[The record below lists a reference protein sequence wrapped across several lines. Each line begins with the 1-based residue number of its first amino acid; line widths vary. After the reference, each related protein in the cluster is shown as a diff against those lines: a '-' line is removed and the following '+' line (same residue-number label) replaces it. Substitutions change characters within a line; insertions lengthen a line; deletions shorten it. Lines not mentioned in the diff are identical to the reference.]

1 MSKSENTPG
10 RRALLKM
17 AMLGGGAALAG
28 LMQGAAAADPSPKEQ
43 QAQGAVDRATRGMPA
58 PRIKDVRVIQIGGG
72 GVNDSTVVKV
82 ETDQAG
88 LYGYGCATNT
98 FPGGRAKLVGAAVE
112 QYLKPIVVGRTVDR
126 IEQIWQICYMSSY
139 YKNDAV
145 LNCAI
150 GGVCD
155 ALWDIKGRQAGMP
168 VYQLVGG
175 KCREAVDAYAH
186 ASGNEFQEVVENAKQ
201 YMAQGFR

>member
-1 MSKSENTPG
+1 MSENN
-10 RRALLKM
+10 RRDLLKM
-17 AMLGGGAALAG
+17 AVLGGGAALAG
-28 LMQGAAAADPSPKEQ
+28 LMQGAEAADPSPKEQ
-43 QAQGAVDRATRGMPA
+43 QAQGAVDRATRGMPT
-58 PRIKDVRVIQIGGG
+58 PRVKDIRVIQIGGG

-98 FPGGRAKLVGAAVE
+98 FPGGRAKLVAAAVE

-126 IEQIWQICYMSSY
+126 IEQIWQICYMSYY

-155 ALWDIKGRQAGMP
+155 ALWDIKRLKTGMP
-168 VYQLVGG
+168 VQQLGGG
-175 KCREAVDAYAH
+175 KCRVAADIYPHV
-186 ASGNEFQEVVENAKQ
+186 K
-201 YMAQGFR
+201 